1 MQKRHNLESVV
12 SRLEKAR
19 QAFPRLE
26 IECFIQKPIRIED
39 LVRRINTELG
49 L

>member
-1 MQKRHNLESVV
+1 MQKRPNLESAV

-19 QAFPRLE
+19 QVFPGLE

-39 LVRRINTELG
+39 LVRRRINAELK
-49 L
+49 

>member
-1 MQKRHNLESVV
+1 MQKRPNLKSAV

-19 QAFPRLE
+19 QAFLGLE

-39 LVRRINTELG
+39 LVRRINAELE
-49 L
+49 